1 MILVSFQDIP
11 SETIQTKIFTKIR
24 QSQTTLRRKK
34 VTKKIHERD
43 WRLHHNNVSMIIKC
57 LWKCHSELVMLSMLQ
72 LYPLDSKRA
81 KVSIVFKWQTA
92 LSPFGW
98 FLLNPSKEKH
108 SSNKQVIYDQ
118 IFTIIKWNMRFIWL
132 IIFFFF
138 FFANWHYK
146 YRAET
151 SLWLLYMQN
160 WIGLHWRQYRISS
173 RCKRNSHTR
182 PERTH
187 APTLP
192 FGPTLCTWKSSNS
205 SPCRGRLYSWVWS
218 EPMAR
223 VYTAGPVLPT
233 GREQIS
239 PLEITNSIRGNL
251 V

>member
-43 WRLHHNNVSMIIKC
+43 WRLHHNNVSMIVKC
-57 LWKCHSELVMLSMLQ
+57 PWKCHSELVMLGMLQ
-72 LYPLDSKRA
+72 IYPLDSKRA

-118 IFTIIKWNMRFIWL
+118 IFTIIKWNMRLIWL

-138 FFANWHYK
+138 FFLQTDTTNTELKPLFGSFLCKIQSVFTEDNIESVPDAK
-146 YRAET
+146 ET
-151 SLWLLYMQN
+151 VIQGPKEHMLLPYH
-160 WIGLHWRQYRISS
+160 L
-173 RCKRNSHTR
+173 
-182 PERTH
+182 
-187 APTLP
+187 
-192 FGPTLCTWKSSNS
+192 
-205 SPCRGRLYSWVWS
+205 
-218 EPMAR
+218 
-223 VYTAGPVLPT
+223 VLPYAP
-233 GREQIS
+233 GS
-239 PLEITNSIRGNL
+239 PRIPVPAGVGCTPGCGANLRPVSIQQVLFFQQEGSKSL
-251 V
+251 PWK